1 MERKFI
7 VMEALTTS
15 IVEALS
21 SHGVSPQIIT
31 FLISMIPL
39 LELRGSIIVAGGLLK
54 LPFIQT
60 FIAAVLGNMLPI
72 PFILLFIKKIFAWM
86 RKSKRLRKFPEWCE
100 KRAMNHSEQIEKYG
114 YFGLFL
120 FVAIPLPGTGAWTG
134 SLIASLLEMKTSKCL
149 IAVLC
154 GVITAGLIMSV
165 LSFGLIQKL
174 I

>member
-1 MERKFI
+1 
-7 VMEALTTS
+7 MEAITEA
-15 IVEALS
+15 IVTALS
-21 SHGVSPQIIT
+21 SRGVSPQIIT

-60 FIAAVLGNMLPI
+60 FIAAVIGNMLPI

-86 RKSKRLRKFPEWCE
+86 KKSEKLRKFPEWCE

-114 YFGLFL
+114 YFGLYL

-134 SLIASLLEMKTSKCL
+134 SLIASLLEMKTGKCL
-149 IAVLC
+149 LAILL
-154 GVITAGLIMSV
+154 GVMTAGIIMSI
-165 LSFGLIQKL
+165 LSFGLIQRFV
-174 I
+174 

>member
-1 MERKFI
+1 
-7 VMEALTTS
+7 MEAITTS
-15 IVEALS
+15 IVEALL

-72 PFILLFIKKIFAWM
+72 PFILLFIKKIFSWM
-86 RKSKRLRKFPEWCE
+86 KKSKKLKKVPEWCE
-100 KRAMNHSEQIEKYG
+100 KRAMKNSQQIEKYG
-114 YFGLFL
+114 YLGLFL

-134 SLIASLLEMKTSKCL
+134 SLIASLFEMKTGKCL
-149 IAVLC
+149 ISILL
-154 GVITAGLIMSV
+154 GVMTAGLIMSL

-174 I
+174 V